1 MADKLAGIDV
11 HKKVVMVVVIDPHNR
26 EEKPE
31 RRRFLTMP
39 GDLRLLSNWLRDRGV
54 KEAVMESTAQYWR
67 SVWLE
72 LEPHMRLHLAQAYS
86 NRAPRGRKHD
96 FRDAERLVRRLFAEE
111 LILSFVPGEEQRI
124 WRNLSRM
131 KLQMVRDRVRLQSQV
146 ECLLED
152 MRIKLSVVVTDL
164 FGLSGLRILHA
175 LAQGETDA
183 ARLAE
188 LGDKRLRCTQQQLT
202 EALTG
207 RCHPVHCRM
216 LALQL
221 ERLRLIDEQ
230 VGSLN
235 ALLAQ
240 AMNAHRE
247 TVLRL
252 AQVPGFGIDSAQ
264 QVIAEV
270 GATAASFS
278 SAAEFTSW
286 VGTCP
291 GKEESAEQNHSS
303 RSAKGNKYMRRLLNQ
318 AAHAAARSKGTHFQI
333 VFRRLLPR
341 LGYQSAIWA
350 IAHRLCR
357 LVWKIL
363 HEGVTYI
370 EQAAGPDPRMLINRA
385 RYLAKQLRKFGYDLR
400 VTTMNPSPA

>member
-39 GDLRLLSNWLRDRGV
+39 GDLRLLANWLRERGV

-131 KLQMVRDRVRLQSQV
+131 KLQLVRDRVRLQGQV

-183 ARLAE
+183 ASLAE
-188 LGDKRLRCTQQQLT
+188 LGDERLRCTREQLT

-230 VGSLN
+230 VASLN

-240 AMNAHRE
+240 AMNAQQE

-291 GKEESAEQNHSS
+291 GKEESAEQNRSS

-318 AAHAAARSKGTHFQI
+318 AAHAAARSKGTHFQV

-363 HEGVTYI
+363 HQGVRYI
-370 EQAAGPDPRMLINRA
+370 EQAAGPDPRTLINRA
-385 RYLAKQLRKFGYDLR
+385 RYLAKQLRKFGYDLQ
-400 VTTMNPSPA
+400 VTTTNPLPA